1 MLKFARK
8 LIAPIICIAFIGVAL
23 LSNAAKIG
31 GFIPKAFGTLTPVF
45 AGFCIAFVANLVL
58 GRLEKLWDRIFR
70 KKKTSFRLRRG
81 ICLVL
86 SEIIILGSLSL
97 IFFVVIPHL
106 AGAIS
111 SFVANLSVYAGN
123 LRHYWEKISEFLAR
137 FSIVLPEIPQE
148 QDKIIES
155 ITNFLSKNGNMLVD
169 KAFNVM
175 VKAGNALVSVIV
187 AFTISVYV
195 LLRKEQL
202 GAQMRK
208 LIHGIFSEESYRK
221 IYDFFALCN
230 DCFSNFVT
238 GQLAEVVINT
248 LLCLIGML
256 ILRMPYALM
265 ISVLVGIT
273 ALIPVF
279 GAFIGSGAGALL
291 ILLVD
296 PIKAIWFVIFIIAM
310 QQVDGNIIYPRVV
323 GKSVGLPSMLVFVA
337 VTVGGNAF
345 GILGMLFAVPVCTI
359 VYTLLGRLVDSKEA
373 KKKKSGEEPEN
384 GEKTEGG
391 EEPESG
397 ETSEKCDA
405 AEPHE

>member
-23 LSNAAKIG
+23 LSNAASIG

-70 KKKTSFRLRRG
+70 EKKTSFRLRRG

-123 LRHYWEKISEFLAR
+123 LRHYWEKISEFLMR

-155 ITNFLSKNGNMLVD
+155 ITNFLSQNGNMLVD

-195 LLRKEQL
+195 LL
-202 GAQMRK
+202 
-208 LIHGIFSEESYRK
+208 
-221 IYDFFALCN
+221 
-230 DCFSNFVT
+230 
-238 GQLAEVVINT
+238 
-248 LLCLIGML
+248 
-256 ILRMPYALM
+256 
-265 ISVLVGIT
+265 
-273 ALIPVF
+273 
-279 GAFIGSGAGALL
+279 
-291 ILLVD
+291 
-296 PIKAIWFVIFIIAM
+296 
-310 QQVDGNIIYPRVV
+310 
-323 GKSVGLPSMLVFVA
+323 
-337 VTVGGNAF
+337 
-345 GILGMLFAVPVCTI
+345 
-359 VYTLLGRLVDSKEA
+359 
-373 KKKKSGEEPEN
+373 
-384 GEKTEGG
+384 
-391 EEPESG
+391 
-397 ETSEKCDA
+397 
-405 AEPHE
+405 